1 MPAVI
6 RTSTHVATPRSKRQR
21 IYAGDSG
28 LFPYPPVPDDSTD
41 PHEEPPAEWLGLLRS
56 MDQVSRT
63 TSSEWGSKEVATAR
77 ATIEPTITPQNE
89 NLVRTYHPSLG
100 PVDGVWVTKESNEK
114 SIWLVAPGPL
124 GIPHTHAGGREI
136 HFLPAGLSPRTM
148 TMICFKAQPDPIKA
162 VLNPRRFLQS
172 HDLHV
177 IREMFPLAVGARVLI
192 SGFIVILFKSRA
204 DVEKSWTQD
213 GEACTFGNLRLLYD
227 VMEDSPT
234 RTEVSGGAAIASK
247 PDALETSVT
256 LRLKLRLLD
265 GQEVITVPTHAFVKL
280 RRINGSCLRRLADW
294 YAWMKTTLSR
304 FTPAGKDS
312 HEPALGTM
320 RGSARNSPLG
330 KIVFLAGD
338 SRKIGVITTTYDPTP
353 SNLLTF
359 PSGFLHDL
367 SLITAE
373 APSKSLPSIISPDG
387 TPRVVGW
394 GSYRNV
400 LDGHP
405 LFVMGLNV
413 MTGNLIRRTSFGVS
427 GRAQQALA
435 EGSEYLWD
443 KETLSQSVSILWR
456 TEYDGDSPT
465 DLSSATLCLG
475 QISDRTCLAVCFQN
489 FEFPLYSRA
498 FLEEDHID
506 TPLKK
511 VARPRMKGGFLLPSE
526 VQRAEI
532 ICDDPEISAAPGT
545 FPTRER
551 VPAGFRR
558 SSSHR

>member
-1 MPAVI
+1 MLRRQGPRDNGYTLEIQDSSPTLQFRMTQLTLMRNLQLSGWDCCGPWTKCQVRMI
-6 RTSTHVATPRSKRQR
+6 SVGFSTVREVAN
-21 IYAGDSG
+21 Y
-28 LFPYPPVPDDSTD
+28 F
-41 PHEEPPAEWLGLLRS
+41 LG
-56 MDQVSRT
+56 T

-338 SRKIGVITTTYDPTP
+338 SRKVRI
-353 SNLLTF
+353 
-359 PSGFLHDL
+359 
-367 SLITAE
+367 
-373 APSKSLPSIISPDG
+373 
-387 TPRVVGW
+387 
-394 GSYRNV
+394 
-400 LDGHP
+400 
-405 LFVMGLNV
+405 
-413 MTGNLIRRTSFGVS
+413 
-427 GRAQQALA
+427 
-435 EGSEYLWD
+435 
-443 KETLSQSVSILWR
+443 
-456 TEYDGDSPT
+456 
-465 DLSSATLCLG
+465 LSSLFYC
-475 QISDRTCLAVCFQN
+475 RT
-489 FEFPLYSRA
+489 P
-498 FLEEDHID
+498 
-506 TPLKK
+506 
-511 VARPRMKGGFLLPSE
+511 
-526 VQRAEI
+526 
-532 ICDDPEISAAPGT
+532 DDKYN
-545 FPTRER
+545 
-551 VPAGFRR
+551 
-558 SSSHR
+558 